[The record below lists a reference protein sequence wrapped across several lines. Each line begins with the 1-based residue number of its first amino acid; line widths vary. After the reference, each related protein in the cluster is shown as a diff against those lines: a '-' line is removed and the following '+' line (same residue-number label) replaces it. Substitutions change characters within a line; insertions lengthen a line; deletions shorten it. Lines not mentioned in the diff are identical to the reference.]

1 MSPTARAALNEIEDR
16 ETTAPPRVKRT
27 FEQAVEHA
35 KAEKFVWFIWRS
47 KQYFVAELGDNPI
60 P

>member
-1 MSPTARAALNEIEDR
+1 MSPTAQNESNRIEDS
-16 ETTAPPRVKRT
+16 ETEAPPRPRRT

-35 KAEKFVWFIWRS
+35 KAEKFVWFIWHGT
-47 KQYFVAELGDNPI
+47 QYFLAELGDNPI